1 MKGRGYS
8 HELMAAVERGAKA
21 AGYKKIYLETHTSLR
36 AAIALY
42 EKHGYK
48 SIPQPVP
55 TIHTTMDRFY
65 IKELWYASYR
75 ENLRDAYHFS

>member
-21 AGYKKIYLETHTSLR
+21 AGYKKLYLETHTSLR

-65 IKELWYASYR
+65 IKEL
-75 ENLRDAYHFS
+75 